1 VEAALAGRVR
11 GVLDVALHRFLGI
24 TLVDPDDPAR
34 GITLVV
40 GDEAVNNTDVLH
52 GGIVTALLDVA
63 CYLTLLP
70 QLTPEENAL
79 THDVTASLIRPVP
92 RDAHLQIQA
101 SVIRRGRTLVFLRAE
116 ATVGD
121 SVVAV
126 AQVTKTLIRS
136 GI

>member
-70 QLTPEENAL
+70 QLTLRPDFRRSQAHGGADL
-79 THDVTASLIRPVP
+79 VLDLLKGTAGREGPCYYAGL
-92 RDAHLQIQA
+92 AE
-101 SVIRRGRTLVFLRAE
+101 RRVSQGR
-116 ATVGD
+116 
-121 SVVAV
+121 AV
-126 AQVTKTLIRS
+126 
-136 GI
+136 